1 MCGEDERAPGR
12 IPGMTTRWIKGF
24 AAVTG
29 GLAGST
35 IAAVV
40 IGNLVWKRNTTRA
53 VRQLVPETAART
65 PGVFSREQLRG
76 LPAPVARYFDLS
88 LTPGQRLIRSARF
101 EQEGTFRGGLD
112 EPWAP
117 FTAVQHFS
125 VDPPGFVWDASIHMA
140 PLLTVRVR
148 DSYIGGTGGMHA
160 RIASLVP
167 VVNQSGGAGL
177 NAGALHRLLAEMVWL
192 PTALL
197 PGRGVTWEAI
207 DDRTARATLAHAGT
221 SVWLDFRF
229 NDRGEIER
237 ASTPERSRD
246 VEGKSVPTP
255 WVCSY
260 RSYREVDGMR
270 VPAEGEVEWILPEGR
285 LSYWRGRQ
293 VGVHYDFGPGPG

>member
-1 MCGEDERAPGR
+1 
-12 IPGMTTRWIKGF
+12 MTTRWIRGF

-35 IAAVV
+35 VAALA
-40 IGNLVWKRNTTRA
+40 IGNLVWKRTTARA
-53 VRQLVPETAART
+53 IRRLLAESPA
-65 PGVFSREQLRG
+65 PGVFSRQMLEG
-76 LPAPVARYFDLS
+76 LPAPVVRYFDFA
-88 LTPGQRLIRSARF
+88 LTPGQRLAQSVRIQ
-101 EQEGTFRGGLD
+101 QEGKFRGGLD
-112 EPWAP
+112 EPWSP

-125 VDPPGFVWDASIHMA
+125 VQPPGLVWDAAIHLA

-148 DSYIGGTGGMHA
+148 DSYIDGTGGMHA

-167 VVNQSGGAGL
+167 VVSQDGGAAL

-197 PGRGVTWEAI
+197 PGRGVTWQEG
-207 DDRTARATLAHAGT
+207 DDSTARATLTHAGT
-221 SVWLDFRF
+221 SVWLDFQF
-229 NDRGEIER
+229 GPEGEIVR

-246 VEGKSVPTP
+246 VEGKSVLTP

-260 RSYREVDGMR
+260 GSYREAGGMR

-293 VGVHYDFGPGPG
+293 VGCRYDFGRGPE

>member
-1 MCGEDERAPGR
+1 M
-12 IPGMTTRWIKGF
+12 
-24 AAVTG
+24 VTG

-40 IGNLVWKRNTTRA
+40 LGNLAWKRSTTRA
-53 VRQLVPETAART
+53 VRQLASEADAAA
-65 PGVFSREQLRG
+65 PGVFSRERLRD
-76 LPAPVARYFDLS
+76 LPAPVVRYFELA
-88 LTPGQRLIRSARF
+88 LTPGQRLIRGARI
-101 EQEGTFRGGLD
+101 EQEGTFRGDLD

-125 VDPPGFVWDASIHMA
+125 VDPPGFVWDAAIRMA

-160 RIASLVP
+160 KIASLVP
-167 VVNQSGGAGL
+167 VVDQSGGAGL

-192 PTALL
+192 PTSLL
-197 PGRGVTWEAI
+197 PGRGVTWEAV
-207 DDRTARATLAHAGT
+207 DDRTARATLSHAGT
-221 SVWLDFRF
+221 SVWLDFQF
-229 NDRGEIER
+229 GEQGEIVR

-246 VEGKSVPTP
+246 VEGASVPTP

-260 RSYREVDGMR
+260 GSYREVDGMR

-285 LSYWRGRQ
+285 LSYWRGRHVAFQ
-293 VGVHYDFGPGPG
+293 YDFGAS